1 MGVNKRHITDEM
13 IIQLFKSEGVDRVMK
28 LYQNADVTTSQGELA
43 KNVSRIIN
51 DPEILFT
58 NPMVVKESV
67 LQEIYRSLG
76 IEQTKK

>member
-13 IIQLFKSEGVDRVMK
+13 IIELFKSEG
-28 LYQNADVTTSQGELA
+28 ELA
-43 KNVSRIIN
+43 KNISRIIN